1 MKRGAGSWGR
11 QPVEARVHYS
21 STETAKGGLAQSPT
35 VNARVHSLADVDAAF
50 VAGWSDLER
59 RALEPNAFL
68 SPHFVLPAVR
78 RLEPGLQPVIL
89 AARDAEERLVA
100 IGVFRDRGASL
111 RVPLRHLGAFRSRHS
126 YLSGWLLDRDHAAA
140 AMDAFVAL
148 LTRGGLPWHGMVFP
162 YAPADE
168 GHRLMLEASARAG
181 GRWFEY
187 ARRTRAT
194 LDVSAAGEPAIEALS
209 SSRRKTLR
217 RKRRQLEDAGP
228 VEWRLRSGSDLGR
241 CVDRFLSLEDAGW
254 KGQEGGS
261 LLSTAAG
268 EVFFREMIAGLA
280 GEGRAF
286 FTELSVGGTVVSS
299 TCNLESGHEGF
310 AFKIGWDPEYAAM
323 SVGTLNEIELM
334 RSAPACLRHLVRLD
348 SGSEPGSYMDD
359 LWRGRRILVDGFL
372 ATTAAGRVA
381 ARAAAVVRGVKRRLS
396 ALSARSAG

>member
-1 MKRGAGSWGR
+1 M
-11 QPVEARVHYS
+11 HS
-21 STETAKGGLAQSPT
+21 SAETAEGGLAPQAT
-35 VNARVHSLADVDAAF
+35 VKARALSLAEVDAAF
-50 VAGWSDLER
+50 VAEWSDLER
-59 RALEPNAFL
+59 RAVGPNVFL

-78 RLEPGLQPVIL
+78 RLEPDLQPVLL
-89 AARDAEERLVA
+89 AARDAGGRLVA

-111 RVPLRHLGAFRSRHS
+111 RIPVRHLGAFRSRHS
-126 YLSGWLLDRDHAAA
+126 YLSGWLLDREHAAA
-140 AMDAFVAL
+140 AMDALVAL
-148 LTRGGLPWHGMVFP
+148 LVRGGLPWHGVVFP

-168 GHRLMLEASARAG
+168 GQRLMLEASARAG
-181 GRWFEY
+181 GHWFEF

-241 CVDRFLSLEDAGW
+241 CVDRFLRLEDAGW

-268 EVFFREMIAGLA
+268 EAFFREMIAGLA

-286 FTELSVGGTVVSS
+286 FTELSVAGTVVSS
-299 TCNLESGHEGF
+299 TCNLESGDEGF
-310 AFKIGWDPEYAAM
+310 AFKIGWAPEYAAM

-334 RSAPACLRHLVRLD
+334 RNAPACLRHLVRLD

-359 LWRGRRILVDGFL
+359 LWKGRRILVDGFL

-396 ALSARSAG
+396 ALSGRSSG